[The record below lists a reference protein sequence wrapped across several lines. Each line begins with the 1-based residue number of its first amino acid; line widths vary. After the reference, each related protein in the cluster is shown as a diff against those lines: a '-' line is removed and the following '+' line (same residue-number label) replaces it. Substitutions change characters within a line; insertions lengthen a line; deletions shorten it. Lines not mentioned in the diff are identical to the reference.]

1 MRENPTRVEAIVEA
15 ALDLA
20 EERGV
25 GGITT
30 ASLANKLEFT
40 EAALYR
46 YFPGKDAIIAA
57 AMRHL
62 ADRLFATMLLE
73 LAPSSA
79 SGHDPAHQ
87 LERHIARFTYRS
99 GLLLELLMHGAGGRD
114 SHLQQSGHSFL
125 EEYSARIDEYFE
137 SLTQASLLASSS
149 STQELT
155 RLWICQLLGG
165 FVRVRL
171 MGETWDPTA
180 QPGFTSFMAH
190 LRRGQPHE

>member
-1 MRENPTRVEAIVEA
+1 MRENPTRSEAIVEA

-20 EERGV
+20 EGH
-25 GGITT
+25 GLCGITT
-30 ASLANKLEFT
+30 ASLAHKLDFT

-57 AMRHL
+57 AMQHL

-73 LAPSSA
+73 LTPSNA
-79 SGHDPAHQ
+79 SGHEPALQ

-99 GLLLELLMHGAGGRD
+99 GLLLELLIYAAGGRD
-114 SHLQQSGHSFL
+114 THMQRSGHAFL
-125 EEYSARIDEYFE
+125 EQYSERVDEYFAA
-137 SLTQASLLASSS
+137 LTDAGLVNGTPSSAR
-149 STQELT
+149 ELT

-171 MGETWDPTA
+171 MGELWEPTA
-180 QPGFTSFMAH
+180 QPGFVSFIAH
-190 LRRGQPHE
+190 LRRCQPA

>member
-20 EERGV
+20 EERGI

-73 LAPSSA
+73 LAPSNA

-87 LERHIARFTYRS
+87 LERHIVRFTYRS

-125 EEYSARIDEYFE
+125 EQYSARIDEYFE
-137 SLTQASLLASSS
+137 SLTTAGLLASSS

-171 MGETWDPTA
+171 MGETWDPTT
-180 QPGFTSFMAH
+180 QPGFQSFIAH
-190 LRRGQPHE
+190 LRRGLPSA